1 LLVLGVTGNIACG
14 KSTVDELLAD
24 IAGATV
30 IDADRV
36 THALL
41 RDDVGV
47 RSAIV
52 SAFGPTVM
60 ESDGSLN
67 RSRLGR
73 IVFSDRAQLRRL
85 EAIVHPGV
93 RHLVRTE
100 LAAMPPDAT
109 VVIDAVK
116 LLDGDL
122 GTLVDSVW
130 WVTAP
135 PEQQLERLIRSRG
148 LSEAEARSRLAAQP
162 LLELY
167 RSRVHVIIDN
177 SGSLAQTRR
186 QVAEEFGAVLA
197 GRNMSRTPQLGSE
210 DEGH

>member
-1 LLVLGVTGNIACG
+1 MLVLGVTGNIACG
-14 KSTVDELLAD
+14 KSTVDELLAE

-122 GTLVDSVW
+122 GTLVDSIW

-135 PEQQLERLIRSRG
+135 PEQQLERLIRGAVTAADRVAVTVDREVIERADAELAVRDRG
-148 LSEAEARSRLAAQP
+148 L
-162 LLELY
+162 
-167 RSRVHVIIDN
+167 D
-177 SGSLAQTRR
+177 
-186 QVAEEFGAVLA
+186 
-197 GRNMSRTPQLGSE
+197 LGE
-210 DEGH
+210 HGPG